1 MGVHKYTT
9 NILPWFF
16 AKFYSALNISALSSL
31 DCSSFSWFV
40 FFCLCRNRIHFL
52 TSGVGG
58 HQDLI
63 AKKCNQTQA
72 TSSYATAQ
80 NSLQHLYFYKL
91 SKTMGCGFQAWQK
104 DPKQICPRA
113 TCPVQA
119 RTGTGWSLQ
128 VPPPQQILWFSIRFR
143 IDFGESF

>member
-1 MGVHKYTT
+1 MTLCSSCTCHKQHFHIIKWEFI
-9 NILPWFF
+9 NILPIYSRGFLQSFIPLLIFLLFPVLIAQASLGLFF
-16 AKFYSALNISALSSL
+16 
-31 DCSSFSWFV
+31 FV
-40 FFCLCRNRIHFL
+40 SVGTESIFL

-119 RTGTGWSLQ
+119 RTGTG
-128 VPPPQQILWFSIRFR
+128 
-143 IDFGESF
+143 